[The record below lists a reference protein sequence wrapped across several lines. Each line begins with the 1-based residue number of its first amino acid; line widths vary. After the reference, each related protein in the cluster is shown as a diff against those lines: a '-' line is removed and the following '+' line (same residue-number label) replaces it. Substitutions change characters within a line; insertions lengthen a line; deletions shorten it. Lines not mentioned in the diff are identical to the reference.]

1 MCTRSEWRLC
11 RLRMSLP
18 LALAVLAMSATMAA
32 AQERAP
38 RTPASSSRA
47 PFEWQND
54 RAFALNT
61 GAESD
66 AARQATLEGTAWR
79 LVKFHAA
86 DGSTVTPDDP
96 AKYTVRFEAGGRL
109 TVRVDC
115 NRGSGAWKSV
125 GRNQL
130 QLGPLALTRVKCP
143 PGSLFDL
150 FVKHWTSVRA
160 STIKDSHLWLSLR
173 GSRGAY
179 EFEPIEPLDD

>member
-1 MCTRSEWRLC
+1 MAFHVHRHR
-11 RLRMSLP
+11 P
-18 LALAVLAMSATMAA
+18 LVAA
-32 AQERAP
+32 
-38 RTPASSSRA
+38 
-47 PFEWQND
+47 F
-54 RAFALNT
+54 AFALNIGVGST
-61 GAESD
+61 

-96 AKYTVRFEAGGRL
+96 AKYTVRFEIGARL

-115 NRGSGAWKSV
+115 NRGSGAFKSV
-125 GRNQL
+125 RTNQL
-130 QLGPLALTRVKCP
+130 QFGALALTRVKCP
-143 PGSLFDL
+143 QGSLYDL

-160 STIKDSHLWLSLR
+160 YTVKDSHLWLSLR